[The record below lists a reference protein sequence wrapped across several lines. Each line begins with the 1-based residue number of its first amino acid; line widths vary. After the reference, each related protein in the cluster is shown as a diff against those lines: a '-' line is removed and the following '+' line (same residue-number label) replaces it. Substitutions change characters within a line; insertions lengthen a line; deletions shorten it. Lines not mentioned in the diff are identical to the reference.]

1 MKIVLGGGSFWGVEA
16 YFRRV
21 PGVIETTVGYANG
34 AFPDPSYE
42 DVCAGS
48 DHVEA
53 VEIEYDPKRVSP
65 IELFIHLFR
74 IIDPKSVN
82 RQGDD
87 VGRQYRTGIYPDDAR
102 SLAAA
107 RTFLK
112 EETKRRG
119 KLAVECVILQDFY
132 PAESYHQD
140 YLEKHP
146 SSHCEIDFALAE
158 VPADEMAWR
167 RESLSPA
174 ERLVVEAGHTEAPF
188 SHPYAEQFERGI
200 YVDIVSGEI
209 LFSSRDKYDADCGWP
224 TFTQPIAM
232 ENIIERED
240 DSHGMKRIEFR
251 SRRADSHLGY
261 VFGDGPKEKGGLRYT
276 ANGLALRFVPFEN
289 MVEEG
294 YGEYLGEV

>member
-1 MKIVLGGGSFWGVEA
+1 MKIVLGGGSFWCVEA

-21 PGVIETTVGYANG
+21 PGVIGTTVGYANG
-34 AFPDPSYE
+34 TSPDPSYE

-53 VEIEYDPKRVSP
+53 IEIEYDPKRVSL
-65 IELFIHLFR
+65 IELFIHLLR

-107 RTFLK
+107 RMFLA

-146 SSHCEIDFALAE
+146 SSHCEIDLALAE

-167 RESLSPA
+167 RASLSPETRA
-174 ERLVVEAGHTEAPF
+174 VVEDGRTETPF
-188 SHPYAEQFERGI
+188 SHPYAEQCERGL
-200 YVDIVSGEI
+200 YVDVVSGEI
-209 LFSSRDKYDADCGWP
+209 LFSSRDKYDAGCGWP
-224 TFTQPIAM
+224 TFSQAIAM
-232 ENIIERED
+232 ENIVERAD
-240 DSHGMKRIEFR
+240 DSHGMKRIEVR

-261 VFGDGPKEKGGLRYT
+261 VFGDGPEETGGLRYT
-276 ANGLALRFVPFEN
+276 VNGLALRFVPFEK